1 MAIVKP
7 LGELL
12 TLKTHFISFMCA
24 IDVMSANQFA
34 HSQALILWFWKNFQ
48 RLYQLNFQHISAKE
62 VAFPKKYLQLC
73 DVVSKMAWVG
83 NNFLTV

>member
-24 IDVMSANQFA
+24 IGVMSADQFA
-34 HSQALILWFWKNFQ
+34 LSQALIPWFWKSFQ
-48 RLYQLNFQHISAKE
+48 RLYQLNFQHTLAKE
-62 VAFPKKYLQLC
+62 VAFPKKSLQLC
-73 DVVSKMAWVG
+73 DVVSKVAWVE
-83 NNFLTV
+83 NNFLIV